1 MRKSKILIL
10 INLKQ
15 ENENLKRDIR
25 ELRERNQTQAMEIQ
39 KSRYVFVYL
48 VEFLMI
54 VHIIILENG

>member
-1 MRKSKILIL
+1 ME
-10 INLKQ
+10 Q

-39 KSRYVFVYL
+39 KSRYVFVYF